1 MLICCYV
8 FSSDG
13 GRDAAS
19 GVAFTSPHRPNYG
32 HWTNRPNVSHLH
44 VMQTH
49 AGFWQRASQAAG
61 REFDPSCRLQRCH
74 VECAVTTSSRDVQDV
89 CQSE

>member
-32 HWTNRPNVSHLH
+32 HWTNRPNVSH
-44 VMQTH
+44 
-49 AGFWQRASQAAG
+49 AWG
-61 REFDPSCRLQRCH
+61 
-74 VECAVTTSSRDVQDV
+74 
-89 CQSE
+89 